1 MLKKSLLASIALVSL
16 NPIQASQATTQPP
29 APTHHAHNAEKAPSH
44 CPPCPCG
51 GVTGWVLIPA
61 GPGTPCN
68 QHAGKH
74 DEEAEGKSSGEPAPD
89 TAASHHHKPGAK
101 SLHPLPTAEQEKLAA
116 DLKDL
121 PRHIYLRAN
130 PHSPDPKKKEGEW
143 GKELKGKV
151 YFKELGN
158 WVHDPSVKA
167 EKDEKDN
174 LNPHTD
180 MVKKRD
186 IKAEARAMDAAQGH
200 PQSPQRAKP
209 AVAARPAVAPV
220 EKRAEQEAPAEP
232 PAPPS
237 AAGKVPPPPPPP
249 PSNKGSASSLKTS
262 GNKSGYQGRHHE
274 VKLPARLIPTA
285 PNMTS
290 NLGSQG
296 NQVYPSL
303 VPGAPG
309 TPEEQLNP
317 VNR

>member
-1 MLKKSLLASIALVSL
+1 MLKKSLLASIALVSV

-74 DEEAEGKSSGEPAPD
+74 DEEAEGKPSGEPAPD

-116 DLKDL
+116 DLKAV
-121 PRHIYLRAN
+121 PPHIYLRAN
-130 PHSPDPKKKEGEW
+130 PHSPDPTKKEGEW
-143 GKELKGKV
+143 GKELNGKV

-158 WVHDPSVKA
+158 WIHDPSVKT
-167 EKDEKDN
+167 
-174 LNPHTD
+174 TD
-180 MVKKRD
+180 IVTTGVKAR
-186 IKAEARAMDAAQGH
+186 IRAMDAAKGR

-220 EKRAEQEAPAEP
+220 EKPAEQEAPAER

-237 AAGKVPPPPPPP
+237 AAGKVPPPPP
-249 PSNKGSASSLKTS
+249 
-262 GNKSGYQGRHHE
+262 
-274 VKLPARLIPTA
+274 LPAGGAKAKNSWKVNVPDALGTTNRPNPVYTNPSQNNERQFALGA
-285 PNMTS
+285 PNRAQTGVTGKPIPPADAS
-290 NLGSQG
+290 GS
-296 NQVYPSL
+296 SSSD
-303 VPGAPG
+303 
-309 TPEEQLNP
+309 E
-317 VNR
+317 

>member
-1 MLKKSLLASIALVSL
+1 MLKKSLLASIALVSV
-16 NPIQASQATTQPP
+16 NPIQASQATTQPH
-29 APTHHAHNAEKAPSH
+29 APTHHAHNNDYNNDHNNEKAPSH

-61 GPGTPCN
+61 GPGAPCN

-74 DEEAEGKSSGEPAPD
+74 DEEAEAKPSGEPAPD

-116 DLKDL
+116 DLKAV
-121 PRHIYLRAN
+121 PPHIYLRAN
-130 PHSPDPKKKEGEW
+130 PHSPDPTKKEGEW

-158 WVHDPSVKA
+158 WVHDPSVKT
-167 EKDEKDN
+167 
-174 LNPHTD
+174 TD
-180 MVKKRD
+180 IVTTGVKAR
-186 IKAEARAMDAAQGH
+186 IRAMDAAKGR
-200 PQSPQRAKP
+200 PQSPQRPTP
-209 AVAARPAVAPV
+209 AIAERPAEEPA
-220 EKRAEQEAPAEP
+220 AQEAPAER

-237 AAGKVPPPPPPP
+237 RAGRVPPPPPPP

-262 GNKSGYQGRHHE
+262 SNKSGYQGQHHE

-296 NQVYPSL
+296 DQVYPSL
-303 VPGAPG
+303 VPGASG
-309 TPEEQLNP
+309 TPEEQVNP
-317 VNR
+317 VNRQ